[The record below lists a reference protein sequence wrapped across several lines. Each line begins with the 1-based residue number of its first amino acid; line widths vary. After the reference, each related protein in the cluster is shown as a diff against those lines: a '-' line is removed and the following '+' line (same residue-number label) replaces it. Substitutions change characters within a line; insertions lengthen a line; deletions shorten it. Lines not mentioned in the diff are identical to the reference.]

1 VTADSRARFAEL
13 VRSEPVDV
21 ARACLL
27 VGCEVQP
34 DLDVESA
41 LADLDRLADTAR
53 EPVARLGPV
62 AGLQAALSGFHGE
75 AADYDDLRSSLL
87 HQVLRRRRGLPIL
100 LSVVW
105 CEVAARLDVK
115 AVPLALPGK
124 VMVLV
129 DGVVVDPF
137 EHGRVVS
144 APTEPVL
151 APPELLLRLLNNVR
165 ALTERQERSLE
176 TARTRLWATEL
187 SLLLPRH
194 PLVLRRERGEL
205 LVKLGDHV
213 GGAVELERYADLV
226 DGLDEAEA
234 EAARREARQAR
245 ARLN

>member
-1 VTADSRARFAEL
+1 
-13 VRSEPVDV
+13 
-21 ARACLL
+21 
-27 VGCEVQP
+27 
-34 DLDVESA
+34 
-41 LADLDRLADTAR
+41 
-53 EPVARLGPV
+53 
-62 AGLQAALSGFHGE
+62 
-75 AADYDDLRSSLL
+75 
-87 HQVLRRRRGLPIL
+87 
-100 LSVVW
+100 
-105 CEVAARLDVK
+105 
-115 AVPLALPGK
+115 
-124 VMVLV
+124 MVLV